1 MHGRLAARFAGHA
14 KNVDRSARL
23 QILII
28 AEKAAGVRFSHRQA
42 ASRHRGR
49 KRKAGFLLQGADLF
63 PASLLQ
69 IGAQIELDGHA
80 LIAFAAGDGKKVF
93 PFCHT
98 NLSFAKKF

>member
-28 AEKAAGVRFSHRQA
+28 AEKAAGVRFAHRQA
-42 ASRHRGR
+42 VGRHRGR

-93 PFCHT
+93 PLRHT